1 MTELFDLGGKVA
13 LVTGGSRG
21 LGKAMVLGLADA
33 GADVVIAS
41 RKQEN
46 CDTVAQLVQKKGREA
61 LAVATHLGN
70 IEQLD
75 KLIDQTYQRFGK
87 LDILINNAASNPAVV
102 PLSELQPD
110 LFDKLFAVNVKGPWY
125 LASRLAPRMAAAGGG
140 VVVNVISVGAF
151 TGGPGVG
158 AYTAGKA
165 ALRCLTTTMAQEW
178 AGMNIRVNAL
188 APGSFMTD
196 MMAGTLSIPGFQEA
210 AENASLQRRIAQPE
224 EIVGSMLYLVSE
236 ASKFT
241 TGSTLIAD
249 GGMLANAS

>member
-46 CDTVAQLVQKKGREA
+46 CDIVAQLVQNKGREA

-70 IEQLD
+70 VEQLD
-75 KLIDQTYQRFGK
+75 NLIDQTYRRFGK
-87 LDILINNAASNPAVV
+87 LDILINNAASNPTVA
-102 PLSELQPD
+102 PLSELQPE
-110 LFDKLFAVNVKGPWY
+110 LFDKLFEVNVKGPWY
-125 LASRLAPRMAAAGGG
+125 LASRLAPRMAATGGG
-140 VVVNVISVGAF
+140 VMVNVISVGAYS
-151 TGGPGVG
+151 GGPGVG
-158 AYTAGKA
+158 AYAAGKA
-165 ALRCLTTTMAQEW
+165 ALRCLTKTMAQEW
-178 AGMNIRVNAL
+178 ASMNIRVNAL

-196 MMAGTLSIPGFQEA
+196 MMAGTLSIPSFQEA

-224 EIVGSMLYLVSE
+224 EIVGSMLYLVSD

-241 TGSTLIAD
+241 TGSTLIDD

>member
-1 MTELFDLGGKVA
+1 MTDLFDLGGKVA

-33 GADVVIAS
+33 GADVIIAS

-46 CDTVAQLVQKKGREA
+46 CDAVAQLVQNKGREA

-70 IEQLD
+70 TEQLD
-75 KLIDQTYQRFGK
+75 NLIDKTYLRFDK
-87 LDILINNAASNPAVV
+87 LDILINNAAANPTVA
-102 PLSELQPD
+102 PLSELQPA
-110 LFDKLFAVNVKGPWY
+110 LFDKLFDVNVKGPWY
-125 LASRLAPRMAAAGGG
+125 LASRLAPRMAAVGGG
-140 VVVNVISVGAF
+140 VMVNVISVGAY

-158 AYTAGKA
+158 AYAAGKA
-165 ALRCLTTTMAQEW
+165 ALRCLTRTMAQEW

-210 AENASLQRRIAQPE
+210 AENASLQRRIAQPG
-224 EIVGSMLYLVSE
+224 EIVGSMLYLVSD

-249 GGMLANAS
+249 GGMLANA